1 MHNYVR
7 ASLENHLFFGRIMK
21 EHSLFLMAGFP
32 AAESSYINEANWYR
46 DMFENALREAVRLA
60 NGNVSEDVL
69 RSGEVVTEFTETAER
84 QTSRLSGVPID
95 TQITRAEQRLR
106 AGGMEQ
112 PSRELVQQVRQLNQK
127 IIQLISGLIRFKER
141 ILREVLSCN
150 LYTANYPLLIEHII
164 REARLYLQ
172 TIRDLE
178 TGRVSSADSR
188 NMELF
193 WNQIMMEHAEFIR
206 GLLDP
211 TEEALMESADELA
224 EDFRELLEQA
234 RQQDM
239 RARNELTRRTIEK
252 TEEIR
257 DFKAAGTRGLT
268 RCEIRSIILPLLADH
283 VLREANHYLRL
294 LEENE

>member
-1 MHNYVR
+1 MTNYVR

-32 AAESSYINEANWYR
+32 AVETSYINEANWYR
-46 DMFENALREAVRLA
+46 DMFENALREAVQLA
-60 NGNVSEDVL
+60 NGNVGEAVL

-84 QTSRLSGVPID
+84 QTSRLSGVSID
-95 TQITRAEQRLR
+95 TRITRAEHRLR

-112 PSRELVQQVRQLNQK
+112 PSRELIEQVRQLNQK
-127 IIQLISGLIRFKER
+127 MMQLVGALIRFKEQ
-141 ILREVLSCN
+141 ILRDVLSCN
-150 LYTANYPLLIEHII
+150 LYTANYPLLLEHVL

-172 TIRDLE
+172 TIRDIE
-178 TGRVSSADSR
+178 SGRISSADSR
-188 NMELF
+188 NMEIF

-211 TEEALMESADELA
+211 TEEELMETADELA

-239 RARNELTRRTIEK
+239 RVNSELSRRTIEK

-257 DFKAAGTRGLT
+257 DFKTAGTRGIT

-294 LEENE
+294 LEE

>member
-1 MHNYVR
+1 MTNYVKT
-7 ASLENHLFFGRIMK
+7 SLETHLFFGRIMK

-60 NGNVSEDVL
+60 NGNVGEDVL
-69 RSGEVVTEFTETAER
+69 QSGEVVTEYTETAER

-95 TQITRAEQRLR
+95 TRITRAEQRLR

-112 PSRELVQQVRQLNQK
+112 PSRELEEQVRALNQRV
-127 IIQLISGLIRFKER
+127 IQLTSGLIRFKER
-141 ILREVLSCN
+141 VLKDVLSCN

-188 NMELF
+188 NTELF

-211 TEEALMESADELA
+211 TEEALMETADELA

-234 RQQDM
+234 RRQDM
-239 RARNELTRRTIEK
+239 RASNELTRRTIEK

-283 VLREANHYLRL
+283 VLREANHYLRV
-294 LEENE
+294 LEEID

>member
-1 MHNYVR
+1 MTNFVKT
-7 ASLENHLFFGRIMK
+7 SLENHLFFGRIMK

-32 AAESSYINEANWYR
+32 AAESCYINEANWYR
-46 DMFENALREAVRLA
+46 DMFEHALREAVRLA
-60 NGNVSEDVL
+60 NGNVGENVL

-84 QTSRLSGVPID
+84 QTSRLSSVSID

-112 PSRELVQQVRQLNQK
+112 PSREMVQQVRQLNQRV
-127 IIQLISGLIRFKER
+127 IQLVSGLIGFKER

-150 LYTANYPLLIEHII
+150 LYTANYPLLIEHIL

-172 TIRDLE
+172 TIRDIE
-178 TGRVSSADSR
+178 AGRMPSQDSR

-193 WNQIMMEHAEFIR
+193 WNQILMEHAEFIR

-211 TEEALMESADELA
+211 TEEELMETADELA
-224 EDFRELLEQA
+224 EDFKELLDMA

-239 RARNELTRRTIEK
+239 RVSDEQTRRTIEK

-294 LEENE
+294 LEEE